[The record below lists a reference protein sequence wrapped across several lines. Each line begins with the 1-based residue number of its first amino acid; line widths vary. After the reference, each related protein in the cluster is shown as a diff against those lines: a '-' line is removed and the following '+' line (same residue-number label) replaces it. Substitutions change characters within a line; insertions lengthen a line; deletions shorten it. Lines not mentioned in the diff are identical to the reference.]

1 MGAEFFPHRGFP
13 ISSDYPLVLRVVGIV
28 LYLILLFFIMAES
41 AERFFCPSMLQT
53 CKALKI
59 SPDVAGATLMA
70 FGNGAP
76 VSYTLRESLETRLF
90 THCEFRTLS

>member
-76 VSYTLRESLETRLF
+76 
-90 THCEFRTLS
+90 